1 MTPADRDIT
10 AQISCPDETRW
21 SHGHERTGD
30 ELRVRI
36 HAHLRQHPNLTAFEI
51 ARVLQLPNPRHGGQ
65 ATVRRQLIRME
76 HDGEAVRSVGPKDDG
91 DRRPTAR
98 WRAT

>member
-1 MTPADRDIT
+1 MTMTATDCPSCASPVRSERGIVPA
-10 AQISCPDETRW
+10 PD
-21 SHGHERTGD
+21 SGD

-36 HAHLRQHPNLTAFEI
+36 HAHLRLHPGLTAYEI

-76 HDGEAVRSVGPKDDG
+76 DDGEAARTVGPKDEG
-91 DRRPTAR
+91 DHRPTAR
-98 WRAT
+98 WTAT